1 MTRHLR
7 SALAMLAL
15 PALMMAEEASV
26 SLTVGSPAPALKVS
40 RWVKGAPVPSLE
52 KGKVYV
58 VEFWATWC
66 GPCRQSIPHLTEMA
80 KKFEGKVTFI
90 GVSVW
95 ERGDDPAKLEANV
108 DAFVK
113 EMGDKMVYHVARD
126 TSDAFMTEAWMK
138 AASQGGIPAAF
149 VINGEGQIA
158 WIGHPMYGL
167 DKVLANVVEGKH
179 DLAAAKVEAEKTA
192 AAEARRTKMIG
203 EFGKPL
209 NAAMAAKDYTKVLAL
224 TTEATA
230 KFPEQAELFD
240 RSRFTALLHTDEAK
254 AAAMMEAEKAKA
266 EPDLGDFALV
276 IAGEPGLSKSWYDKA
291 VILLEAEVKSPDA
304 SPVLWAY
311 LAKALHLD
319 GRSKEAATI
328 QERFVKE
335 ARGKASEAR
344 MKQYEADLKT
354 YQDAAKASAKPQP
367 ATKKAGMKAPAP
379 KG

>member
-7 SALAMLAL
+7 SALALLAL
-15 PALMMAEEASV
+15 PAILMAEGAAPA

-40 RWVKGAPVPSLE
+40 RWVKGTPVPSLE

-80 KKFEGKVTFI
+80 KKFEGKATFI

-95 ERGDDPAKLEANV
+95 ERGNDPQKLEANV

-113 EMGDKMVYHVARD
+113 DMGAKMVYHVARD
-126 TSDAFMTEAWMK
+126 TGDAFMTEAWMK

-179 DLAAAKVEAEKTA
+179 DLAAAKAEAEKAA
-192 AAEARRTKMIG
+192 AAEARRSQMTG

-209 NAAMAAKDYTKVLAL
+209 NAAMAAKDYAKVLSL
-224 TTEATA
+224 TSEAAA
-230 KFPEQAELFD
+230 KFPDLADLFD
-240 RSRFTALLHTDEAK
+240 RARFTALLRTDEAK
-254 AAAMMEAEKAKA
+254 ATVMMEAEKAKA
-266 EPDLGDFALV
+266 EPDLGTFALV
-276 IAGEPGLSKSWYDKA
+276 IATEPGLAKDWYVKA
-291 VILLEAEVKSPDA
+291 VGLLEAELKGPDA
-304 SPVLWAY
+304 SPALKPY
-311 LAKALHLD
+311 LAKALHQA
-319 GRSKEAATI
+319 GRSQEAVAI
-328 QERFVKE
+328 QEKYVQE

-344 MKQYEADLKT
+344 MKQLEADLKT
-354 YQDAAKASAKPQP
+354 YQDAAASPTP
-367 ATKKAGMKAPAP
+367 KKAGTQTPVT